1 MNENVLWG
9 IGLSILVLYI
19 LVAGILI
26 VLKTMIEDLDSYKTI
41 VSYVN
46 QNIESRLRKLENPK
60 PKKKKIFK
68 KQEEKTNE

>member
-9 IGLSILVLYI
+9 IGLSVLVLYV

-46 QNIESRLRKLENPK
+46 QNIESRLQKLENPK
-60 PKKKKIFK
+60 PKKKKIFTK
-68 KQEEKTNE
+68 KEEKTND